1 MSLHDSVLLIAYG
14 GPTRPEEVR
23 PFLENV
29 LRGRPLR
36 KERFEEVVRHY
47 EAVGGRSPIT
57 RLTLRQAEALAS
69 LLRREGPALP
79 VYVGMRFWEP
89 FVADVLAWMAGQGLK
104 RAVSVV
110 LAPHPSHASWESYQ
124 DAVAA

>member
-1 MSLHDSVLLIAYG
+1 
-14 GPTRPEEVR
+14 
-23 PFLENV
+23 
-29 LRGRPLR
+29 
-36 KERFEEVVRHY
+36 
-47 EAVGGRSPIT
+47 IT
-57 RLTLRQAEALAS
+57 RLTLRQAEALAD

-124 DAVAA
+124 DAVAAARSGLGARAPAVDYADLFFEHPRF